1 MGLVDEMLS
10 GNERALS
17 RLMTLVENSEKVR
30 IDVTKKVHSHTGNAQ
45 IIGFTGPPGVGK
57 STLVNAVA
65 TELLER
71 GKKVGVVAIDPSSP
85 FSKGAILGD
94 RIRMLGK
101 EDNKNLFI
109 RSLASRGKL
118 GGLSQATN
126 DIVKLMDAFGKDVI
140 LVETVGIGQ
149 SEYDIAR
156 TAHTTVIVLSPG
168 YGDDIQAMKAGI
180 LEVGDVFVVNK
191 SDMDGALRTL
201 GDLKGMIDMNYF
213 DQSWQ
218 PTALRTTAKDGKGVS
233 ELVDQLLQH
242 YEYIVENDEW
252 KKLEKIRIEKELENE
267 LLGWVESVL
276 MKRLFNEI
284 EKESYIEEVINRESD
299 PATIIERFLEKSNIT
314 IKIK

>member
-1 MGLVDEMLS
+1 MSLVDKMLS

-17 RLMTLVENSEKVR
+17 RLMTLVENSEKAR
-30 IDVTKKVHSHTGNAQ
+30 IEVTKKIHSFTGKAQ

-65 TELLER
+65 TELLQR

-94 RIRMLGK
+94 RIRMLGH
-101 EDNKNLFI
+101 EDNRNLFI

-126 DIVKLMDAFGKDVI
+126 DVVKLMDAFGKDVI

-156 TAHTTVIVLSPG
+156 TAHTTTIVLSPG

-191 SDMDGALRTL
+191 ADMDGALRTL

-218 PTALRTTAKDGKGVS
+218 PTALRTTAKDGAGVS
-233 ELVDQLLQH
+233 ELVDQLLEH
-242 YEYIVENDEW
+242 YNYIVANDEW
-252 KKLEKIRIEKELENE
+252 KKLEQIRVEKELENE
-267 LLGWVESVL
+267 LLGWVENVL
-276 MKRLFNEI
+276 IKELFTEM
-284 EKESYIEEVINRESD
+284 EKEKYIEQIINREAD
-299 PATIIERFLEKSNIT
+299 PATIIELFLKQSQLT
-314 IKIK
+314 FFSK